1 MKRCRASCTRI
12 VAPLCALLGFPAW
25 APAQPVDLERSTGG
39 GWNMVWLP
47 DPDDV
52 AFLQF
57 SEDLERWFYFPA
69 IVHGTVEQQ
78 RWWMD
83 SDGDKFF
90 VRLRLA
96 TGYPGDA
103 WDGDYDGDG
112 LSNLFEVQM
121 GLDPFSADS
130 DGDGNPDT
138 TGDDD
143 GDGLITGNEDAFK
156 KNPLWMD
163 HPDVKLKARAAA
175 F

>member
-1 MKRCRASCTRI
+1 
-12 VAPLCALLGFPAW
+12 
-25 APAQPVDLERSTGG
+25 
-39 GWNMVWLP
+39 
-47 DPDDV
+47 
-52 AFLQF
+52 
-57 SEDLERWFYFPA
+57 
-69 IVHGTVEQQ
+69 VEQQ